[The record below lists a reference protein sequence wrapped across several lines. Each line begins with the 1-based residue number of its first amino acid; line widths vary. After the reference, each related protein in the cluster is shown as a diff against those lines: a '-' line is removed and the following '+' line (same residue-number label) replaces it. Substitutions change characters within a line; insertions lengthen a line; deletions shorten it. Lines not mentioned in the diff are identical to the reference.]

1 MITMIT
7 GDYIDINLGPGT
19 EIDKRKKEVKK
30 IWR

>member
-1 MITMIT
+1 MIT
-7 GDYIDINLGPGT
+7 GDYIEMNLGPGT